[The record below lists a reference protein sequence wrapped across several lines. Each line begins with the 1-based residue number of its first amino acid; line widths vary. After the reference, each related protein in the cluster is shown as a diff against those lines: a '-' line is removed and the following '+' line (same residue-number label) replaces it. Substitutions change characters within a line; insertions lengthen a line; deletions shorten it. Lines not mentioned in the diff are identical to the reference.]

1 MSCKNCG
8 LALIEETNFC
18 TACGAKVIRNR
29 LTIKNLLEHAVEE
42 FLSID
47 NKFLITITHLFT
59 RPEVVIDGYINGLR
73 KKYMNPISFLQL
85 H

>member
-8 LALIEETNFC
+8 LALTEETNFC
-18 TACGAKVIRNR
+18 NSCGAKVIRNR
-29 LTIKNLLEHAVEE
+29 LTLKNLLQHAVEE

-59 RPEVVIDGYINGLR
+59 RPEAVIDG
-73 KKYMNPISFLQL
+73 
-85 H
+85 